1 MLKRIGFLILS
12 LLLMTGC
19 TTETKK
25 KSFNIVVTN
34 FPCYDF
40 VRAITKN
47 DPDIS
52 IKMLIKPVYNTS
64 RYAFLLTCSYGHH
77 DCIISLCRCINHR
90 FNQKRN
96 IQGTKIRKA
105 GIMD

>member
-1 MLKRIGFLILS
+1 MLKRIGLLILS

-19 TTETKK
+19 TTPTKGQ
-25 KSFNIVVTN
+25 SFNIVVTN

-52 IKMLIKPVYNTS
+52 IKMLIKPGMKIPYVP
-64 RYAFLLTCSYGHH
+64 
-77 DCIISLCRCINHR
+77 IPMISVMIADAVW
-90 FNQKRN
+90 K
-96 IQGTKIRKA
+96 KIEKEENK
-105 GIMD
+105 